1 MKDCIFC
8 KIINGDIPCMKV
20 YEDDVCLA
28 YLDINPDSDGH
39 TLIIPKKHYK
49 DIYDIPNDT
58 LSHIYDISKKIMD
71 MLKEKLGCDGFTL
84 LQNNG
89 SIQEVKHY
97 HLHIKPHY
105 KDRKSIEL
113 IKNKDLIK
121 NPKDIYEIIKGLYNF

>member
-58 LSHIYDISKKIMD
+58 LAHIYEVAKKIMK
-71 MLKEKLGCDGFTL
+71 LLEEKLGCDGFTL

-121 NPKDIYEIIKGLYNF
+121 NPKDIYEIIKEA

>member
-20 YEDDVCLA
+20 YEDDVCLC
-28 YLDINPDSDGH
+28 YLDINPDCDGH

-97 HLHIKPHY
+97 HLHIKPY
-105 KDRKSIEL
+105 YNDKKSIEL

-121 NPKDIYEIIKGLYNF
+121 DPKDIYEIIKEA

>member
-58 LSHIYDISKKIMD
+58 LSHIYNISKKIMK
-71 MLKEKLGCDGFTL
+71 LLEEKLGCDGFTL

-121 NPKDIYEIIKGLYNF
+121 NPKDIYEIIKEA

>member
-8 KIINGDIPCMKV
+8 KIVNGDIPSMKV
-20 YEDDVCLA
+20 YEDDICLA

-49 DIYDIPNDT
+49 DIYDIPSDT
-58 LSHIYDISKKIMD
+58 LLHIYETAKKLMD
-71 MLKEKLGCDGFTL
+71 MLREKLGCDGFTL

-97 HLHIKPHY
+97 HLHLIPTYENNKIEDVKEVY
-105 KDRKSIEL
+105 KKISEYEL
-113 IKNKDLIK
+113 VKKK
-121 NPKDIYEIIKGLYNF
+121 

>member
-58 LSHIYDISKKIMD
+58 LSHIYDISKKIMN

-97 HLHIKPHY
+97 HLHIKPY
-105 KDRKSIEL
+105 YNDKKSIEL

-121 NPKDIYEIIKGLYNF
+121 DPKDIYEIIKEA